1 MRIAER
7 DRPHVPGLLPC
18 VLSVRKPKNK
28 QLFRQLIAG
37 RAERS
42 SKCAD
47 LPPVSPVRVSSSTR
61 GCQRESSYP
70 APPPRPTSAPS
81 SLPPSRSPVP
91 TSQPRRRRERNEDRI
106 LIESLRPE
114 ARKTHLLF
122 MGSSRPKRLAL
133 PILLCYVKMKT
144 FTTIFHPPF
153 FCSLREKPVPRM
165 QGWRA

>member
-1 MRIAER
+1 M
-7 DRPHVPGLLPC
+7 PGLLPC

-70 APPPRPTSAPS
+70 APPPRPTSTPS

-122 MGSSRPKRLAL
+122 MGSSRAKRLAL